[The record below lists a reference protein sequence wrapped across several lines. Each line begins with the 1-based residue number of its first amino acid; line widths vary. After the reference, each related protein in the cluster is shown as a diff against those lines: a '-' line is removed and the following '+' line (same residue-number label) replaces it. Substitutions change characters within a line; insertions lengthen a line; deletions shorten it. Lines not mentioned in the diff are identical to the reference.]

1 MNNNKEKAVSDN
13 DYLPYQKGAKYAGA
27 EKLLETEWEYLEKN
41 RKNFDRN
48 NIKGIALSGGG
59 IRSASFC
66 LGVMQALAHR
76 DKLKQF
82 DYLSTVSGGG
92 YLGGALSWLWSGLW
106 KDKATDYD
114 LGVGKENF
122 PLGTEAR
129 NFSHPDQPR
138 NRNQASLLRH
148 FQQHGKYLTPGKGIT
163 ALSFVSIILR
173 SIVMG
178 FVSMIVLASFIFSL
192 FYVSGL
198 FALEDRSAGFFAS
211 LALLFGSF
219 YLLLHFAYIVFL
231 SWHKKNQNP
240 TSGYRWRRKFETWLP
255 VFLKIILFSVVA
267 FGIHYVQVSLHQR
280 ALELGGVSALLG
292 ALLGGFGSHSKWGK
306 VLAFIPKSM
315 QMILAAALMVFGLLV
330 LADFGASSLHE
341 AYPETAW
348 LISAVLAVVVIV
360 LAKFLPINNISIHRY
375 YRDRL
380 METFMPDVEKV
391 FAGKDAREA
400 IRANATGVHEVE
412 LNPEN
417 PVPYHLINTNIILVE
432 SAISKFRGRGGD
444 NFILSPLYSG
454 SNATGW
460 RKTEHFCNGGIT
472 LPSAVAISGAA
483 ANPDSGVA
491 GQGLTMNSMISILMS
506 IFNLRLGYWASN
518 PDPQCQPDQGKMP
531 SYLSPGFWEVVRRKK
546 MNESAEFVQL
556 SDGGH
561 FENLALYE
569 LFRRKAKLIIV
580 CDAGADP
587 QYRFDDLANAIEK
600 ARVDF
605 GVTVKL
611 DREQLEKMVPGTK
624 PQQHE
629 MDYPLAETAWL
640 KAEVDYHD
648 GNDASKGTLLYIKT
662 TLPKGISA
670 DIHGYKRA
678 NPDFPDQT
686 TVDQFFDEVQ
696 FEAYRELGWQIASD
710 MLEDDG
716 VKQEL

>member
-1 MNNNKEKAVSDN
+1 MNKD
-13 DYLPYQKGAKYAGA
+13 DYLGYQKGAKYAGA
-27 EKLLETEWEYLEKN
+27 EALLEQEWEYLEQ
-41 RKNFDRN
+41 RREGFDRH
-48 NIKGIALSGGG
+48 NIKGVALSGGG

-66 LGVMQALAHR
+66 LGVMQALAHKN
-76 DKLKQF
+76 KLEQF

-92 YLGGALSWLWSGLW
+92 YLGGALSWFWSGLW
-106 KDKATDYD
+106 KNENSTTKTD
-114 LGVGKENF
+114 LGVSKKDF
-122 PLGTEAR
+122 PLGTEGR
-129 NFSHPDQPR
+129 DFNDPDQQR

-148 FQQHGKYLTPGKGIT
+148 LQQHGKYLTPGKGIT
-163 ALSFVSIILR
+163 TLSFVSIILR

-178 FVSMIVLASFIFSL
+178 FVSMIILAGFVFSMLYATKLFDLEGSTPAFFGALAAIFSL
-192 FYVSGL
+192 FYLLMHFIYL
-198 FALEDRSAGFFAS
+198 F
-211 LALLFGSF
+211 
-219 YLLLHFAYIVFL
+219 FL
-231 SWHKKNQNP
+231 GRHKLNKNP
-240 TSGYRWRRKFETWLP
+240 DSGYRWRRFFETWLP
-255 VFLKIILFSVVA
+255 RFLWVVIFSVII
-267 FGIHYVQVSLHQR
+267 FGIHYAQVNLGRYAAQ
-280 ALELGGVSALLG
+280 LGGYSALLG
-292 ALLGGFGSHSKWGK
+292 AILGGYGSHFKWGK
-306 VLAFIPKSM
+306 LIAIIPQSV
-315 QMILAAALMVFGLLV
+315 QMMVAAALMIFGLLV
-330 LADFGASSLHE
+330 LADYGASELHRHVPYAFWISL
-341 AYPETAW
+341 ALA
-348 LISAVLAVVVIV
+348 LVVLA
-360 LAKFLPINNISIHRY
+360 LARFLPINNISIHRY

-400 IRANATGVHEVE
+400 IKANATGMHE
-412 LNPEN
+412 LQLRKEN
-417 PVPYHLINTNIILVE
+417 PAPYHLINTNIILVE

-460 RKTEHFCNGGIT
+460 RKTASFCDGGVT

-491 GQGLTMNSMISILMS
+491 GQGLTTNPLISILMS

-518 PDPQCQPDQGKMP
+518 PDPRRQPDQARVP
-531 SYLSPGFWEVVRRKK
+531 SYLSPGFWEVLFRNK
-546 MNESAEFVQL
+546 MNETAPYVQL

-569 LFRRKAKLIIV
+569 LLRRKARLIIC

-605 GVTVKL
+605 GVTIRL
-611 DREQLEKMVPGTK
+611 NREQLETMVPETR
-624 PQQHE
+624 PDQTA
-629 MDYPLAETAWL
+629 MDYPLAQSAYVL
-640 KAEVDYHD
+640 ADIDYHE
-648 GNDASKGTLLYIKT
+648 GKEANGVLIYIKT

-710 MLEDDG
+710 MLNDNR
-716 VKQEL
+716 VRKLL